1 MKFQKQ
7 TYTQTPNSLFTE
19 MKDMNECELKV
30 VMLIC
35 RYTFGYHRDEVKLST
50 RRIADEIGMNTA
62 SVQKGA
68 EAAVERG
75 LIEKVID
82 GNKTTTW
89 RAIVDDSNSDTQA
102 IQNLTRGDSNSESL
116 SSIKESIKKEIN
128 TLPLTIENAIASN
141 QPVTEEMAAQ
151 AKLKDTAPK
160 MFEKA
165 LGFSKPLP
173 WWSNKEW
180 TAFSEWVCNRY
191 AESKISFGEYQ
202 IWRSDKYASG
212 KMTNPRIR
220 GFPAEF
226 YDSWDMFLMSKET
239 HKTDEERPEYKPFKS
254 DDDDLEFVARPK

>member
-1 MKFQKQ
+1 MGVVETMIKKFNGSPTTHYKILWGVLEKSWIDFIRSSEIER
-7 TYTQTPNSLFTE
+7 TESAKSDEPSSENERSLTE
-19 MKDMNECELKV
+19 
-30 VMLIC
+30 
-35 RYTFGYHRDEVKLST
+35 
-50 RRIADEIGMNTA
+50 
-62 SVQKGA
+62 
-68 EAAVERG
+68 
-75 LIEKVID
+75 
-82 GNKTTTW
+82 TTTE
-89 RAIVDDSNSDTQA
+89 NTTDTEFLKKSGLEWTLA
-102 IQNLTRGDSNSESL
+102 KDGATSE
-116 SSIKESIKKEIN
+116 EIEGA
-128 TLPLTIENAIASN
+128 L
-141 QPVTEEMAAQ
+141 AQ
-151 AKLKDTAPK
+151 AKLRDTAPK

-239 HKTDEERPEYKPFKS
+239 HKTDEDRPEYKPFKS

>member
-1 MKFQKQ
+1 
-7 TYTQTPNSLFTE
+7 
-19 MKDMNECELKV
+19 
-30 VMLIC
+30 
-35 RYTFGYHRDEVKLST
+35 
-50 RRIADEIGMNTA
+50 
-62 SVQKGA
+62 
-68 EAAVERG
+68 
-75 LIEKVID
+75 
-82 GNKTTTW
+82 
-89 RAIVDDSNSDTQA
+89 
-102 IQNLTRGDSNSESL
+102 
-116 SSIKESIKKEIN
+116 
-128 TLPLTIENAIASN
+128 
-141 QPVTEEMAAQ
+141 MAAQ

-239 HKTDEERPEYKPFKS
+239 HKTNEDRPEYQTFKPK
-254 DDDDLEFVARPK
+254 DDDLEFVPRPK

>member
-1 MKFQKQ
+1 M
-7 TYTQTPNSLFTE
+7 YPSIE
-19 MKDMNECELKV
+19 
-30 VMLIC
+30 LIC
-35 RYTFGYHRDEVKLST
+35 EKTGYKERAVQLIT
-50 RRIADEIGMNTA
+50 RSLEEKGFLIADGKGRNGTNKWRYGGGA
-62 SVQKGA
+62 KFAGVQNNDDGGANRKVKGVQQDA
-68 EAAVERG
+68 PEPN
-75 LIEKVID
+75 VI
-82 GNKTTTW
+82 KP
-89 RAIVDDSNSDTQA
+89 S
-102 IQNLTRGDSNSESL
+102 
-116 SSIKESIKKEIN
+116 
-128 TLPLTIENAIASN
+128 LTIENAIASN

-151 AKLKDTAPK
+151 AKLRDTAPK

-226 YDSWDMFLMSKET
+226 YDSWDMFLMSKKS
-239 HKTDEERPEYKPFKS
+239 HKTDEDRPEYKPFKS
-254 DDDDLEFVARPK
+254 DDDELEFVARPK

>member
-1 MKFQKQ
+1 MSVKIMGQVWDLDNEVIKREEKYVLLA
-7 TYTQTPNSLFTE
+7 YTDHADHEGRNMYPSIE
-19 MKDMNECELKV
+19 
-30 VMLIC
+30 LIC
-35 RYTFGYHRDEVKLST
+35 EKTGYKERAVQLIT
-50 RRIADEIGMNTA
+50 RSLEEKGFLIADGKGRNGTNKWRYGGGA
-62 SVQKGA
+62 NFAGVQNNDDGGA
-68 EAAVERG
+68 NRKVEG
-75 LIEKVID
+75 VHPVAPEPNVI
-82 GNKTTTW
+82 KP
-89 RAIVDDSNSDTQA
+89 S
-102 IQNLTRGDSNSESL
+102 
-116 SSIKESIKKEIN
+116 
-128 TLPLTIENAIASN
+128 LTIENAIASN